1 MLFFV
6 FVFLFCFS
14 SELRSFEKVEVA
26 VLDSTPVIVL
36 NIVSVDVKQ
45 HLKINIKK
53 KFKKIFK

>member
-1 MLFFV
+1 MFFLFFV

-26 VLDSTPVIVL
+26 VLDSTPVIFL

-45 HLKINIKK
+45 HLKINKK
-53 KFKKIFK
+53 